1 MMMGK
6 WDAGPEHSS
15 VDEIPVLVHCIL
27 KMIEANKEFN
37 NWPEYLYSGHS
48 LADLL
53 HLFFELCVHK
63 DEINVSGSS

>member
-27 KMIEANKEFN
+27 NMIEANKEFN
-37 NWPEYLYSGHS
+37 NYSADGLLTRYSSHS
-48 LADLL
+48 LAALG
-53 HLFFELCVHK
+53 FITFIFRIMC
-63 DEINVSGSS
+63 SQR